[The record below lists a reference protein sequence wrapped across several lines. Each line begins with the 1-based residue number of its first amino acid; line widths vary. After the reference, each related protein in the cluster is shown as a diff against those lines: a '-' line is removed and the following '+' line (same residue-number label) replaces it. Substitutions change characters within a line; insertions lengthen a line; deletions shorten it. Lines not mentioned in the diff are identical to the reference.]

1 MTFQEDDDIIR
12 IANFSLYATQLQS
25 VQSSSRSI
33 GFTGQLPRIEPF
45 MHWGVIVEFEPDNL
59 VYTFDADTTGSL
71 TGGDFAVKVVKSY
84 PKNVQ
89 SLKKVGSVQMSP
101 KELIERA
108 RSVRMNHG
116 KYEFVF
122 SNCQSWANQFCREI
136 SPTFAGE
143 LPTTVGEITTW
154 VAVAG
159 TAIASVA
166 LAGWGL
172 IKAVQYRSQNKKRTL
187 EEGDAQKH

>member
-1 MTFQEDDDIIR
+1 MTFNEDDDIDR

-33 GFTGQLPRIEPF
+33 GLAANLPRIEPF
-45 MHWGVIVEFEPDNL
+45 MHWGVIVEFEPDRA
-59 VYTFDADTTGSL
+59 VYTFDADTTGPL
-71 TGGDFAVKVVKSY
+71 TGGDFVVKVLKGY
-84 PKNVQ
+84 PKGVQ

-101 KELIERA
+101 KELIHRA
-108 RSVRMNHG
+108 RKVTSSHG

-154 VAVAG
+154 VAATAATVAS
-159 TAIASVA
+159 IAF
-166 LAGWGL
+166 AGWGL
-172 IKAVQYRSQNKKRTL
+172 IKSLQYRAQYKKDDSQKRNI
-187 EEGDAQKH
+187 